1 MVNVFDVALGGPSV
15 QGEQPEQP
23 EQQKQRERK
32 QRQQPKQKERLMAL
46 AKQVAVESNPGKF
59 HALILELHH
68 VLNETVIPVPA
79 SGKPL
84 PLPPAK

>member
-1 MVNVFDVALGGPSV
+1 MVNVFDIALGGPSV
-15 QGEQPEQP
+15 QGEQPEQR
-23 EQQKQRERK
+23 KQRE
-32 QRQQPKQKERLMAL
+32 QPKQKERLMAL
-46 AKQVAVESNPGKF
+46 AKQVAVESDPGKF
-59 HALILELHH
+59 HALILELHQ